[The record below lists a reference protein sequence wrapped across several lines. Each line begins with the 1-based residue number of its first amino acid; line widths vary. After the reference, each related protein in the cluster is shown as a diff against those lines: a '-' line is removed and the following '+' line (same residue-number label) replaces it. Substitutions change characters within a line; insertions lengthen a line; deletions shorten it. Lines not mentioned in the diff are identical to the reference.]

1 MNDPGVFKAEICVI
15 KDSKMKTQINQIP
28 WGIRSVSY
36 WSTLVLAL
44 GIIYIGVRFILQPQ
58 VGATGFGIPFTNNS
72 DAVYGKIKGIRDT
85 FSGLVLLP
93 LLWMRMRKATAWV
106 FTVTIVVP
114 TFDFLIILLYNGIH
128 DVAHLLIHGCT
139 AVIMI
144 ITSFLLFR
152 GSGNKT
158 KPKCQ

>member
-1 MNDPGVFKAEICVI
+1 
-15 KDSKMKTQINQIP
+15 MKTQINKAP
-28 WGIRSVSY
+28 WGFSSVSY
-36 WSTLVLAL
+36 WVTLLLAL
-44 GIIYIGVRFILQPQ
+44 GIIFVGIRFILQPQ
-58 VGATGFGIPFTNNS
+58 VGATGFGIGFMNVN
-72 DAVYGKIKGIRDT
+72 DAVYGRIKGIRDT

-114 TFDFLIILLYNGIH
+114 AFDFLIILFYNGSK

-139 AVIMI
+139 AAIMV

-152 GSGNKT
+152 GNSQT
-158 KPKCQ
+158 TID